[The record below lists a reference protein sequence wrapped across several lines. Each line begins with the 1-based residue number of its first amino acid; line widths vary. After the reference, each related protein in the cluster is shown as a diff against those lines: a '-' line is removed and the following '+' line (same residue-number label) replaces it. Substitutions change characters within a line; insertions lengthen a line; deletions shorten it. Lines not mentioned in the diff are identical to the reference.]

1 LERVKFVIICAA
13 RTGSTFLVH
22 LLRSNPQVI
31 SHGEVF
37 TDSGIGF
44 LMGKYAQ
51 QRRRG
56 ELSEEELYQLR
67 TDSLP
72 GFFDKYVYD
81 FQGKKAAGFK
91 FKTDEMF
98 LELYA
103 DVTNYL
109 QENSNI
115 QVLFLRRKNL
125 LDQYI
130 SHQVV
135 LNQTAV
141 TLITDDKDRP
151 VVQPFEVDIN
161 DCKKYIACVK
171 QREKDALRLLS
182 GHDVY
187 FVNYE
192 ELVDSQH
199 VHGEMQRFLKLD
211 VQPLSSKT
219 KKIIKRQEDIVLNY
233 TEVFSQLRDEGLI
246 VM

>member
-1 LERVKFVIICAA
+1 MEPVKFVIICAA
-13 RTGSTFLVH
+13 RTGSTLLVH
-22 LLRSNPQVI
+22 LLRSNSQVI

-37 TDSGIGF
+37 LDSGIGF

-51 QRRRG
+51 QRKRG
-56 ELSEEELYQLR
+56 ELSEEELFALR
-67 TDSLP
+67 TNSLSS
-72 GFFDKYVYD
+72 FFNKYVYD
-81 FQGKKAAGFK
+81 FQGKRAAGFK

-98 LELYA
+98 LDLYA
-103 DVTNYL
+103 DVTSYL
-109 QENSNI
+109 QDNCDI
-115 QVLFLRRKNL
+115 HVLFLRRKNL

-151 VVQPFEVDIN
+151 VVQPFEVDMG
-161 DCKKYIACVK
+161 DCKNYIACVQ
-171 QREKDALRLLS
+171 QREKDALSLLS
-182 GHDVY
+182 GHEIC

-192 ELVDSQH
+192 DLVDSQA
-199 VHGEMQRFLKLD
+199 VHEEMQRFLNLD

-233 TEVFSQLRDEGLI
+233 TEVFSRLRDEGLI